1 MRFKP
6 VNLGFTNGPVG
17 KLDSG
22 SAFPLPPATFAI
34 RPVQIVP
41 DVYASACRN
50 GFDVSNLAEELKFPH
65 ELLLL
70 RYTFR

>member
-6 VNLGFTNGPVG
+6 VNLGFTDGPVD
-17 KLDSG
+17 KLYGG

-34 RPVQIVP
+34 RTVQIAP

-50 GFDVSNLAEELKFPH
+50 CFDLSNLAEELKFRH
-65 ELLLL
+65 ALLLL